1 MDKQDDGR
9 FVFGADEKHE
19 PIAHDDQTRMRL
31 DNLGLRVTLIAII
44 MPCLMGI
51 VMVFGYI
58 DMNRRVSVFKSSGSE
73 EVRNASKDME
83 RMISSLQV
91 KNARVEKLL
100 AVDLADIKTRLK
112 SLDTK
117 VARTRKDVD
126 FITSTR
132 ITKRQV
138 NDRIATLKRDQA
150 KNDKALALLQTDASE
165 AIDRTRK
172 LEKSGVTAS
181 KSLTR
186 IKGELS
192 AVQKKMS
199 ALAGSL
205 PTMEEIDVRLR
216 KERIMMQ
223 VRIDEMRASLEKRI
237 NQVATERAVET
248 SPEPSTPPA
257 PQAGA
262 ITEQAIGN

>member
-19 PIAHDDQTRMRL
+19 SIVHDDQTRIRL
-31 DNLGLRVTLIAII
+31 DSLGLRVTLIAII

-73 EVRNASKDME
+73 EVRNASKDMQL
-83 RMISSLQV
+83 MISALQV
-91 KNARVEKLL
+91 QNARVEKLL
-100 AVDLADIKTRLK
+100 AKELATIKKRMKFLE
-112 SLDTK
+112 TK

-132 ITKRQV
+132 ITKKQV

-150 KNDKALALLQTDASE
+150 KNDKAFALLQTDASE
-165 AIDRTRK
+165 AIDRTRE
-172 LEKSGVTAS
+172 LEKSMAIAS

-186 IKGELS
+186 INRDLS
-192 AVQKKMS
+192 AVQKKVGV
-199 ALAGSL
+199 LNGTL
-205 PTMEEIDVRLR
+205 PSMDEIDVRLK

-223 VRIDEMRASLEKRI
+223 VRIGEVRASLNKRI
-237 NQVATERAVET
+237 DQVATERAIKA
-248 SPEPSTPPA
+248 SPEPSSPPA
-257 PQAGA
+257 PRAGA
-262 ITEQAIGN
+262 ITEQEIGN